1 MTYRATPNTGYSPFF
16 LLHGRQVSPPINDD
30 LKAKVSNSD
39 LDLNRWIEKLKDSL
53 RSAYKSVRAAKE
65 GPMKTIRSIM
75 IAELKGVN
83 LI

>member
-1 MTYRATPNTGYSPFF
+1 M
-16 LLHGRQVSPPINDD
+16 SPPINDD